1 MGLFLIG
8 FGLLGLLYS
17 VYYYITEVKPAPYST
32 MGAEMSFS
40 SYWLLSSALFCF
52 GLCSFF
58 KVNLLWAFLL
68 TIVMYM
74 ASFPLRTLLS
84 NTFMGVDYK
93 MDKPKKGFKEFQ
105 KKINDKDESSE
116 SD

>member
-1 MGLFLIG
+1 MSLFVLG
-8 FGLLGLLYS
+8 FGILGLLYS
-17 VYYYITEVKPAPYST
+17 VYYYITEIKSAHYST

-40 SYWLLSSALFCF
+40 QYWMLSSALFCF
-52 GLCSFF
+52 GLCLFF

-84 NTFMGVDYK
+84 NTFMGVDVK
-93 MDKPKKGFKEFQ
+93 DEKPKKGFKDSQE
-105 KKINDKDESSE
+105 KINDKDESSK